1 MSFLSEFV
9 EQTQIEMT
17 SSGGAEKCTLEDLC
31 FRTSCYM
38 QNVDKIILKGDFCV
52 AKIIVVQ

>member
-1 MSFLSEFV
+1 MQV
-9 EQTQIEMT
+9 VPAQ
-17 SSGGAEKCTLEDLC
+17 CTLEDLC